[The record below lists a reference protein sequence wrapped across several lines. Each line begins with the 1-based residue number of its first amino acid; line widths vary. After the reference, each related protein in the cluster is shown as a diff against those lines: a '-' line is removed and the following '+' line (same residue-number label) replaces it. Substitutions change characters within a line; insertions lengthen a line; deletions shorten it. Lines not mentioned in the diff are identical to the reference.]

1 MSVRVVPALA
11 ALSLFSGCA
20 IHPLPENVTGLS
32 TNIIVRQIRCE
43 TREAVIDSILGYL
56 TNEGN
61 LEGGKVN
68 LQSYNLGWKFKEA
81 YKDDPFSISKFD
93 PTKLTGFARSVVG
106 LLWNTGIAYNYDLEM
121 TETNNVD
128 PTIDLLRTLPTSSH
142 MLGLQ
147 GNFDRQ
153 RENTRTF
160 TITDNF
166 GGLVKNVPA
175 DYCTKKFIA
184 DANVV
189 YPIAGEVGMKKVV
202 QDFLVLT
209 LFDNLS
215 ADASKDVTL
224 TKGPPTMVDQL
235 DFVTTIGGTATPK
248 ITFTPVGTGLHVADA
263 SIGLTASRKD
273 EHKLTVGLYL
283 AAAGEQ
289 SIGPI
294 RAGLFQSFVAAR
306 GGPAEKGA
314 AAAVDQFLRQKA
326 LQPKVFIQQQ

>member
-1 MSVRVVPALA
+1 MSVRLVTAFA

-20 IHPLPENVTGLS
+20 IHPLPDDVTGLS

-43 TREAVIDSILGYL
+43 TREAVIQSILGYL
-56 TNEGN
+56 TNEAN
-61 LEGGKVN
+61 FEGHKVDARSRAVG
-68 LQSYNLGWKFKEA
+68 LKFQAA
-81 YKDDPFSISKFD
+81 YENDPFSISNFD
-93 PTKLTGFARSVVG
+93 PKLLTGFARSVVG

-121 TETNNVD
+121 TETNNID
-128 PTIDLLRTLPTSSH
+128 PTVDLLRTFPTSSH

-166 GGLVKNVPA
+166 GGLVKNVRA
-175 DYCTKKFIA
+175 DYCTKSIA
-184 DANVV
+184 EANVI

-215 ADASKDVTL
+215 ADASKDVTV
-224 TKGPPTMVDQL
+224 TQGPPTMVDQL
-235 DFVTTIGGTATPK
+235 DFVTTIGGSATPK
-248 ITFTPVGTGLHVADA
+248 ITFTPVGSGIHVADA
-263 SIGLTASRKD
+263 SIGFTASRKD

-283 AAAGEQ
+283 AAAGAQ
-289 SIGPI
+289 NIGQI
-294 RAGLFQSFVAAR
+294 RTGIFQSFITAS
-306 GGPAEKGA
+306 GGPAEQGA
-314 AAAVDQFLRQKA
+314 ATAVDQFLRQKA
-326 LQPKVFIQQQ
+326 LQPKIVIQQP